1 MKIGYCY
8 LVADIIH
15 SGHLRHLRNCKAMC
29 DYLVAGILTDEA
41 CMEKKPKPTLSFA
54 ERVDI
59 VSELKSVD
67 SVVSQ
72 DTYSPIG
79 NVHAIK
85 PDILFESTSHTDP
98 TINPYGRTVIMPYY
112 PVQSSTAIKNKICKK
127 N

>member
-1 MKIGYCY
+1 M
-8 LVADIIH
+8 ADIIH

-54 ERVDI
+54 ERIDI

-67 SVVSQ
+67 AVVSQ

-79 NVHAIK
+79 NVHA
-85 PDILFESTSHTDP
+85 
-98 TINPYGRTVIMPYY
+98 R
-112 PVQSSTAIKNKICKK
+112 
-127 N
+127 

>member
-1 MKIGYCY
+1 
-8 LVADIIH
+8 
-15 SGHLRHLRNCKAMC
+15 MC

-98 TINPYGRTVIMPYY
+98 IINPYGRTLIMPYY